1 MAQRLPNVA
10 NTLNSYS
17 CSILCDGIAGW
28 DDTGKALYRDKRD
41 LEAKPFPRIYNGTT
55 NSQVAA
61 WTMFALDL
69 SRGEDIYKNNSNVHP
84 NSRSCKF
91 FIRYM

>member
-10 NTLNSYS
+10 NTLDSYS
-17 CSILCDGIAGW
+17 CSILCDGVADW
-28 DDTGKALYRDKRD
+28 DDTGKALYRSKRD
-41 LEAKPFPRIYNGTT
+41 VEAQPLPKIYQGTA

-69 SRGEDIYKNNSNVHP
+69 SRGESIYKNNSEVRP

-91 FIRYM
+91 FIRYV